1 MVCPESVI
9 RVVALRTRMY
19 WVTSRTMS
27 NKGQL
32 KKSDMTHLKMARN
45 CHRTVA
51 AGVLC
56 GSGDMGLGV
65 GGRPALSADELGC
78 LARRE

>member
-9 RVVALRTRMY
+9 RVVALRMRMY
-19 WVTSRTMS
+19 WVTLRTMS

-32 KKSDMTHLKMARN
+32 KKSDMAHLKMARN
-45 CHRTVA
+45 YHRTVA
-51 AGVLC
+51 GVPC

-78 LARRE
+78 LARRQ